1 MTSVPREDILLSTGL
16 GTTLARGLSREEAV
30 EVRQAWA
37 GCLAE
42 PDRADPSGQTPTA
55 ELARGAH
62 GWLLHHEHLVYTAT
76 QSAITAGI
84 GTHLLLHGASLADPE
99 GRAIAL
105 AAASGTGKSTATRTL
120 ARHLGYVTDETV
132 IVHPVTRVV
141 TPFAK
146 PLSLFVDSDTRP
158 KTQFSPRELGL
169 LSAPQDLRLHALAV
183 LDRVREP
190 SERITATAS
199 RLSLLD
205 ALELIIPQTSSL
217 AQLDRGLV
225 QLAGLLDQL
234 GGAVRLHYSEA
245 EDLLPLVKE
254 LLDAPNIPA
263 LDRRIWRPADP
274 SLLTPVPGPEVS
286 EVPAGLY
293 RRSPLSDALVVEEG
307 TSLAV
312 LQETSYHVVS
322 GLGPV
327 LWELLADWVSEED
340 LVGSLLQTGD
350 APADAA
356 DRIHGALT
364 ALCYEGLAVRSDAQ
378 R

>member
-16 GTTLARGLSREEAV
+16 GTTLARGLSREEAA

-37 GCLAE
+37 GCLTE
-42 PDRADPSGQTPTA
+42 PDHAEPSGQTPTA

-62 GWLLHHEHLVYTAT
+62 GWLLQHEHLVYTAT

-84 GTHLLLHGASLADPE
+84 GTHLLLHGASLADHE
-99 GRAIAL
+99 GQAVAL
-105 AAASGTGKSTATRTL
+105 VAASGTGKSTATRIL
-120 ARHLGYVTDETV
+120 GQHLGYVTDETV
-132 IVHPVTRVV
+132 IVNPATRVV

-146 PLSLFVDSDTRP
+146 PLSLFVGSGTRP

-169 LSAPQDLRLHALAV
+169 LPAPQDLTLHALTV

-190 SERITATAS
+190 SERIPATAS

-225 QLAGLLDQL
+225 QLADLLDQL

-245 EDLLPLVKE
+245 DDLLPLVRE
-254 LLDAPNIPA
+254 LLDAPDIPV
-263 LDRRIWRPADP
+263 LDGRCWRAADP
-274 SLLTPVPGPEVS
+274 SQLTPAPGPEGS

-293 RRSPLSDALVVEEG
+293 RRSPLSDALVVQEG

-327 LWELLADWVSEED
+327 LWDLLADWVSEED
-340 LVGSLLQTGD
+340 LIGSLLQTGD

-364 ALCYEGLAVRSDAQ
+364 AMCCQGLAVRSDGQ